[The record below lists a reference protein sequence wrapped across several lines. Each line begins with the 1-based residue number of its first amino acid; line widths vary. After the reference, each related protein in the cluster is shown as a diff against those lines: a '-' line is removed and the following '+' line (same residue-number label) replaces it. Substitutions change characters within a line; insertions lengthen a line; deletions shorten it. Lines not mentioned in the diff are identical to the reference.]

1 MANAWDGI
9 RKRIKSQNK
18 KKKAP
23 KKTQGSIGTTEQKNR
38 RY

>member
-1 MANAWDGI
+1 MANMWDGI
-9 RKRIKSQNK
+9 RKRIKGRRK

-23 KKTQGSIGTTEQKNR
+23 KKTRGSIGTTEQKHR